1 MTTVS
6 GDVFLRERE
15 DAGILEKPPEEEPH
29 TGWVGTAP
37 TIRIPPPTYNV
48 AKDGS
53 VVVRDTRP
61 ESLVVETSDDG
72 AVTIR
77 VPA

>member
-6 GDVFLRERE
+6 GDAHLRDR
-15 DAGILEKPPEEEPH
+15 DDGAILEKPPEQESYQD
-29 TGWVGTAP
+29 WVGSAP
-37 TIRIPPPTYNV
+37 VVIIPRPTYDV

-53 VVVRDTRP
+53 VTVRDTRP
-61 ESLVVETSDDG
+61 DALVVETATDG

-77 VPA
+77 IPA